1 MSIGVDAPR
10 VENGPEALFLML
22 HHLRL
27 AAMYFE
33 ATPEADLVEMLPPDD
48 FSRPAI
54 AAWIENMEA
63 LYPKEG

>member
-1 MSIGVDAPR
+1 MNIDAPP
-10 VENGPEALFLML
+10 VNDGTEALVLML

-33 ATPEADLVEMLPPDD
+33 ATPEEYPHSYCDED

-54 AAWIENMEA
+54 RAWVTNMEA
-63 LYPKEG
+63 LYPKD